1 MKLRILVALYLGILL
16 FSGIAHASEGLLV
29 TSPSDWI
36 VADEVLDGQRAEFFG
51 GNVASGALILSP
63 GWQWVQGFIYPNCSG
78 SSCAIPADCTTS
90 APTCMTPTVP
100 GSVWAI
106 FLINENNVTICPMT
120 GGTGSCTGLPG
131 VTGGGGA
138 WSLCPGSEC
147 HLYNATIDGNVD
159 GAYNLG
165 GTTGT
170 TGGITVNLS
179 GASGA
184 YFAFYFVELLPPS
197 SYVASYDKGG
207 TAFTLTSATSYPA
220 VALSVSGNTD
230 AIVQIS
236 AAAVDAANFQSWS
249 GSYITDTQSDGICL
263 NCTSGAA
270 PTFTGSGTPGPAEFV
285 AMAFKSSANIFTVPV
300 PTFSLVNYTP
310 TFVSGGAH
318 KNCSPTCA
326 ITIPSTGTG
335 HLLLLVYGNQSGPA
349 ALSSISGGGTW
360 VIPSGA
366 VTCNAASSG
375 SLSFGC
381 GYVLSSSSGTTSIVV
396 TLGTNSTT
404 ANFAIYEVSRTSG
417 SFVLDSQNAATHT
430 QTCSVV
436 GLAPTITGTSDVVF
450 QEIWASGGINTI
462 QYYSMPYGFDIHLHW
477 GESDGTFSGALLMNT
492 TNANVPAVAFPVNCS
507 GIGTAA
513 MMLAFK

>member
-16 FSGIAHASEGLLV
+16 FSGMAHASEGLLV

-51 GNVASGALILSP
+51 GNVSSGALILNP
-63 GWQWVQGFIYPNCSG
+63 GWTWVQGFIYPNCSG

-90 APTCMTPTVP
+90 APTCMTPTVA

-131 VTGGGGA
+131 VTGGGGT

-165 GTTGT
+165 GATGT

-220 VALSVSGNTD
+220 VALPVSGNTD

-285 AMAFKSSANIFTVPV
+285 AMAFKSSANIFTLPA
-300 PTFSLVNYTP
+300 PKGALVKYTP
-310 TFVSGGAH
+310 SFVNGGSH
-318 KNCSPTCA
+318 VSCSPNCP
-326 ITIPSTGTG
+326 TIATVVNNND
-335 HLLLLVYGNQSGPA
+335 LVVLIYGNQSGPD
-349 ALSSISGGGTW
+349 ALSSIGTGW

-366 VTCNAASSG
+366 STCAAASGG

-381 GYVLSSSSGTTSIVV
+381 AYLLSSTAGANIAPVLASNT
-396 TLGTNSTT
+396 TT
-404 ANFAIYEVSRTSG
+404 ANFAVYEISG

-477 GESDGTFSGALLMNT
+477 GESDGTFSGALLLNT